1 MILFGNITSDNF
13 VQPLKAYWPIV
24 VQEDKSDKS
33 IDYKL
38 PQLINKDYGIDDKLE
53 CSVADIKLVHDEN
66 AADPI
71 SLILGRSILIKSL
84 QLEKAPGPILVIKL
98 DFTSDI
104 SVLQKA
110 LALIVVKLLSVE
122 KSISF
127 KL

>member
-1 MILFGNITSDNF
+1 MP
-13 VQPLKAYWPIV
+13 QPA
-24 VQEDKSDKS
+24 
-33 IDYKL
+33 
-38 PQLINKDYGIDDKLE
+38 NKDYGNDDKLE
-53 CSVADIKLVHDEN
+53 CSVADVKLAHDEN

-104 SVLQKA
+104 SVPLKT
-110 LALIVVKLLSVE
+110 LAPIVVKLLSVE